1 MQLFMSKL
9 TEHKYIEWH
18 RNDVHTGCIKDLF
31 LACPSTIELLQAF
44 PQVLII
50 DCTNKTNRHD
60 MSLLEI
66 EIVDVT
72 LTNLT
77 FLVCFANLESERENN
92 YIWALKRPKSIME
105 ENMLPT
111 FIVKD
116 RELTLMKA
124 IQNFFSKHNYIS
136 LQMTYIKKCIS

>member
-66 EIVDVT
+66 VDVT
-72 LTNLT
+72 LTDLT

-92 YIWALKRPKSIME
+92 YIWALKRLKSIME

-116 RELTLMKA
+116 REITLMKA
-124 IQNFFSKHNYIS
+124 IQKKNSKHNYLS

>member
-60 MSLLEI
+60 MSLLET
-66 EIVDVT
+66 VDVT
-72 LTNLT
+72 LTDLT

-92 YIWALKRPKSIME
+92 YIWALKRLKSIME

-124 IQNFFSKHNYIS
+124 IQKKFSKHNYLS

>member
-9 TEHKYIEWH
+9 TEHKSIEWH
-18 RNDVHTGCIKDLF
+18 RNDVHTDCIKDLF

-66 EIVDVT
+66 VDVT
-72 LTNLT
+72 LTDLT

-92 YIWALKRPKSIME
+92 YIWAFEETKKYNGREYVTNVYCERKRTNFNESYSKKNFE
-105 ENMLPT
+105 AQLP
-111 FIVKD
+111 FLADDIYQ
-116 RELTLMKA
+116 EM
-124 IQNFFSKHNYIS
+124 Y
-136 LQMTYIKKCIS
+136 

>member
-60 MSLLEI
+60 MSLLET
-66 EIVDVT
+66 VDVT
-72 LTNLT
+72 LTDLT
-77 FLVCFANLESERENN
+77 FLICFANLESERENN
-92 YIWALKRPKSIME
+92 YIWALKRLKSIME

-116 RELTLMKA
+116 REITLMKA
-124 IQNFFSKHNYIS
+124 IQKKNSKHNYLS

>member
-18 RNDVHTGCIKDLF
+18 RNDVHTDCIKDLF

-66 EIVDVT
+66 VDVT
-72 LTNLT
+72 LTDLT

-92 YIWALKRPKSIME
+92 YIWALKRLKSIME

-116 RELTLMKA
+116 REITLMKA
-124 IQNFFSKHNYIS
+124 IQKKNSKHNYLS

>member
-66 EIVDVT
+66 VDVT
-72 LTNLT
+72 LTDLT
-77 FLVCFANLESERENN
+77 FLICFANLESERENN
-92 YIWALKRPKSIME
+92 YIWALKRLKSIME

-116 RELTLMKA
+116 REITLMKA
-124 IQNFFSKHNYIS
+124 IQKKNSKHNYLS

>member
-60 MSLLEI
+60 MSLLET
-66 EIVDVT
+66 VDVT
-72 LTNLT
+72 LTDLT

-92 YIWALKRPKSIME
+92 YIWALKRLKSIME

-116 RELTLMKA
+116 REITLMKA
-124 IQNFFSKHNYIS
+124 IQKKNSKHNYLS

>member
-18 RNDVHTGCIKDLF
+18 RNDVHTDCIKDLF

-60 MSLLEI
+60 MSLLET
-66 EIVDVT
+66 VDVT
-72 LTNLT
+72 LTDLT

-92 YIWALKRPKSIME
+92 YIWALKRLKSIME

-116 RELTLMKA
+116 REITLMKA
-124 IQNFFSKHNYIS
+124 IQKKNSKHNYLS

>member
-1 MQLFMSKL
+1 MRLFMSKL

-18 RNDVHTGCIKDLF
+18 RNDVHTDCIKDLF

-66 EIVDVT
+66 VDVT
-72 LTNLT
+72 LTDLT
-77 FLVCFANLESERENN
+77 FLICFANLESERENN
-92 YIWALKRPKSIME
+92 YIWALKRLKSIME

-116 RELTLMKA
+116 REITLMKA
-124 IQNFFSKHNYIS
+124 IKKKNSKHSYLS

>member
-1 MQLFMSKL
+1 MRLFMSKL

-18 RNDVHTGCIKDLF
+18 RNDVHTDCIKDLF

-66 EIVDVT
+66 VDVT
-72 LTNLT
+72 LTDLT
-77 FLVCFANLESERENN
+77 FLICFANLESERENN
-92 YIWALKRPKSIME
+92 YIWALKRLKSIME

-124 IQNFFSKHNYIS
+124 IQKKFSKHNYLS

>member
-60 MSLLEI
+60 MSLLET
-66 EIVDVT
+66 VDVT
-72 LTNLT
+72 LTDLT
-77 FLVCFANLESERENN
+77 FLICFANLESERENN
-92 YIWALKRPKSIME
+92 YIWALKRLKSIME

-124 IQNFFSKHNYIS
+124 IQKKFSKHNYLS

>member
-1 MQLFMSKL
+1 MSKL

-50 DCTNKTNRHD
+50 DWTNKTNRHD
-60 MSLLEI
+60 MSLLET
-66 EIVDVT
+66 VDVT
-72 LTNLT
+72 LTDLT

-92 YIWALKRPKSIME
+92 YIWALKRLKSIME

-116 RELTLMKA
+116 REITLMKA
-124 IQNFFSKHNYIS
+124 IQKKNSKHNYLS

>member
-18 RNDVHTGCIKDLF
+18 RNDVHTDCIKDLF

-60 MSLLEI
+60 MSLLET
-66 EIVDVT
+66 VDVT
-72 LTNLT
+72 LTDLT
-77 FLVCFANLESERENN
+77 FLICFANLESERENN
-92 YIWALKRPKSIME
+92 YIWALKRLKSIME

-116 RELTLMKA
+116 REITLMKA
-124 IQNFFSKHNYIS
+124 IQKKNSKHNYLS